1 MNIIDN
7 NTKKISR
14 KIPNTLF
21 IVLVVLISLLS
32 GIIGGAIVYNI
43 LLEEN
48 LEALS
53 IPQQQTVVHEVTQL
67 QDNTIVDMVE
77 NTTPAVVSI
86 IAKKDVPQYR
96 QLFNT
101 PYGLFYQDP
110 AQSVQKQKVGG
121 GTGFFMTA
129 DGMIVTNRHVV
140 ADVNADYSVITSDD
154 KEYQAEILA
163 IDDTLDFAVL
173 KIIPKE
179 NESFVAAN
187 LGDSDNIKIGQT
199 VVAIGNSLG
208 EFSHSVSRGI
218 ISGMKRDI
226 VAGGGIGG
234 TEQLTGIIQTDAA
247 INPGNSGGPLID
259 LEGKVIGINTAI
271 AQGAQ
276 NIGFAIPINQVSRLI
291 DEVKRTGTISHPFM
305 GVRYIAIT
313 PDIANELGVP
323 YENGVVIVQGHNNT
337 EPAVLPGSP
346 ADKSG
351 LVENDVILQID
362 GVNITQ
368 EDTLAKVISKHAV
381 GDTITLKVWHNGEI
395 KDVIITLEDKK
406 DINKI

>member
-1 MNIIDN
+1 MNTIDN

-14 KIPNTLF
+14 KIPNALF
-21 IVLVVLISLLS
+21 IISVVFISLLS
-32 GIIGGAIVYNI
+32 GVIGGSIVYNI

-67 QDNTIVDMVE
+67 QDDTIVDMVE

-110 AQSVQKQKVGG
+110 SQSMQKQKVGG

-140 ADVNADYSVITSDD
+140 ADVSADYSVITSDD

-163 IDDTLDFAVL
+163 VDDTLDFAVL
-173 KIIPKE
+173 KITPK
-179 NESFVAAN
+179 NGESFSAAN
-187 LGDSDNIKIGQT
+187 LGNSDNIKIGQT

-234 TEQLTGIIQTDAA
+234 AEQLTGIIQTDAA

-291 DEVKRTGTISHPFM
+291 DEVKRTGTISHPFI

-313 PDIANELGVP
+313 PNIASELGMP
-323 YENGVVIVQGHNNT
+323 YENGVVIVQGRNNAQ
-337 EPAVLPGSP
+337 PAVLPGSP
-346 ADKSG
+346 ADKVG
-351 LVENDVILQID
+351 IVENDVILQID

-368 EDTLAKVISKHAV
+368 EDTLAKEISKYAA
-381 GDTITLKVWHNGEI
+381 GDIITLKVWHNGET

>member
-1 MNIIDN
+1 MENNKKQHIQNTVILLGLII
-7 NTKKISR
+7 
-14 KIPNTLF
+14 
-21 IVLVVLISLLS
+21 IVSLLS
-32 GIIGGAIVYNI
+32 GVIGGAIVYNI
-43 LLEEN
+43 LLQEN
-48 LEALS
+48 IEALS
-53 IPQQQTVVHEVTQL
+53 SPQKQTVVREVTQL
-67 QDNTIVDMVE
+67 QDDTIVDMVE
-77 NTTPAVVSI
+77 QTTPSVVSI

-110 AQSVQKQKVGG
+110 SRPVEKQKVGG
-121 GTGFFMTA
+121 GTGFFMTS

-140 ADVNADYSVITSDD
+140 ADVNADYSVITSED
-154 KEYQAEILA
+154 KEYQAQILA
-163 IDDTLDFAVL
+163 VDDTLDFAVL
-173 KIIPKE
+173 KIAQKE

-187 LGDSDNIKIGQT
+187 LGNSDNIKIGQT

-259 LEGKVIGINTAI
+259 LTGKVIGINTAV
-271 AQGAQ
+271 AQGAE

-291 DEVKRTGTISHPFM
+291 EEVKRTGTISHPFI
-305 GVRYIAIT
+305 GVRYIEVT
-313 PDIANELGVP
+313 PEIAKELNMP
-323 YENGVVIVQGHNNT
+323 YENGVIIVKGQNIT
-337 EPAVLPGSP
+337 ELAVLPDSP
-346 ADKSG
+346 ADKAG

-362 GVNITQ
+362 GRDITQ
-368 EDTLAKVISKHAV
+368 DNTLAQEISKRIA
-381 GDTITLKVWHNGEI
+381 GDTVTLKVWRNGKI
-395 KDVIITLEDKK
+395 VDVTMILEDKNN
-406 DINKI
+406 IR